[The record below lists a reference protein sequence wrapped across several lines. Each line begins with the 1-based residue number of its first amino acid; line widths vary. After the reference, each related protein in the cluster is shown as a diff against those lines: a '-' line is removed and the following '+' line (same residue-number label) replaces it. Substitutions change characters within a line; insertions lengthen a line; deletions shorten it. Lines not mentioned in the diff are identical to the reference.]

1 MTTLAAVRTIF
12 AVPFIVGGLF
22 FFLTGTVGLLRF
34 PDVFT
39 RMHATGKS
47 DTLGAQLMLIGIAI
61 ANGLNLT
68 SAKLILIFGFL
79 MLANPTATHAM
90 FRAALNSGEVL
101 WKKDS
106 KQ

>member
-1 MTTLAAVRTIF
+1 MDALASV
-12 AVPFIVGGLF
+12 FILGGLF
-22 FFLTGTVGLLRF
+22 FFFTGTVGLLRF

-61 ANGLNLT
+61 IHGWNLV
-68 SAKLILIFGFL
+68 SVKLILIFGFL

-90 FRAALNSGEVL
+90 IRAALNSGESL
-101 WKKDS
+101 WKRDA